1 MTQPKKKLSKS
12 AKAALKILED
22 SKLLKDSKAAVESKI
37 HLNHQPGNNLPK
49 TNTANKMRPDKKR
62 G

>member
-1 MTQPKKKLSKS
+1 MAQPKKKLSKS

-22 SKLLKDSKAAVESKI
+22 SKLLKDSKAVIESK
-37 HLNHQPGNNLPK
+37 LPQNAKSPSSLPK
-49 TNTANKMRPDKKR
+49 TSAPNKMRPGKKR

>member
-22 SKLLKDSKAAVESKI
+22 SKLLKDSKAIIESK
-37 HLNHQPGNNLPK
+37 LPQNAKSSSLMPK
-49 TNTANKMRPDKKR
+49 TSAPNKMRPGKKR